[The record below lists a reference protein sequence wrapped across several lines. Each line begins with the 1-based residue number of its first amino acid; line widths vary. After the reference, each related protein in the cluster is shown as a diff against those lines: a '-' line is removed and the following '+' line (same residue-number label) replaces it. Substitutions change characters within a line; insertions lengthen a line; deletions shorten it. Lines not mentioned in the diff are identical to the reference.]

1 MRRINIFLLILLLSW
16 AVLVYLKVFLWSSN
30 SPIRDIPASAK
41 KIILIRARRYSYSPN
56 IIKVKEGDQIVLK
69 LISEDVYHGIY
80 LDGYGLQTSVRPGQE
95 ATISFR
101 ATKTGRFPFRCSTTC
116 GALHPYMIGYLEV
129 VPNKKFFLFGLGLT
143 PILGISFILLLV
155 NGLMGQRVLGIFPVS
170 WKRELSKN
178 RLVLKLLKSRWMP
191 FSFIVI
197 NLAIFTIIMLAGWV
211 GGKRP
216 GNYNFGIMIVWIVW
230 WVLLMLVLVPFFGRL
245 WCALCPLPFFGD
257 WLQRLR
263 LVKVRNKRLWGLNKR
278 WPKRLRNMWLV
289 NFIFLITTFFTAFF
303 TTRPIYTFILLG
315 LIIGVNIIIS
325 LLYERRSFCRYLCP
339 VAGFQGLYANIA
351 PIEIRPRDREVCR
364 KHRQKECYLGNTQGY
379 GCPWLEL
386 PYSMKKNTYCGLC
399 LECFKTCSYNNMA
412 LNIRA
417 PGVDLLV
424 DEKRGMDEAWKSFIM
439 IGCAISFYT
448 IMQGPWGWLRDWANF
463 KTTSGYLSYIFFHSL
478 NSLIFIPAIFG
489 LFVWLSK
496 HFTRENNTPISKIFI
511 NFSYSLVPM
520 GLAVWAAFS
529 IGILFPNS
537 SYLLRVLSDP
547 YNWDWNLWGTR
558 DFPWT
563 PILTGILP
571 YIQIFILSLGLL
583 FSLDIGYRLSQ
594 QTFSGDKAQ
603 KGFIP
608 LGFYLVGITI
618 FFLWL
623 FVS

>member
-1 MRRINIFLLILLLSW
+1 LWAFLIP
-16 AVLVYLKVFLWSSN
+16 LKAYRWPNRLAAADSSN
-30 SPIRDIPASAK
+30 SSNK
-41 KIILIRARRYSYSPN
+41 EILIQARRYSYSPN
-56 IIKVKEGDQIVLK
+56 IIEVNKGDRVVLR
-69 LISEDVYHGIY
+69 LISEDVHHGIY
-80 LDGYGLQTSVRPGQE
+80 LDGYGLQTSARPGQE
-95 ATISFR
+95 GTISFQ
-101 ATKTGRFPFRCSTTC
+101 ATRTGRFPFRCTITC

-129 VPNKKFFLFGLGLT
+129 VPNENFFLFGLGIT
-143 PILGISFILLLV
+143 PLLGLGFILFLINGFMEHKILGV
-155 NGLMGQRVLGIFPVS
+155 FPLS
-170 WKRELSKN
+170 WKLDLSKN

-191 FSFIVI
+191 FSLIII
-197 NLAIFTIIMLAGWV
+197 NLAVFTVILLAGWL

-245 WCALCPLPFFGD
+245 WCAICPLPFFGD

-263 LVKVRNKRLWGLNKR
+263 LIKVRNNRLWGLNKR
-278 WPKRLRNMWLV
+278 WPKKLRNMWLV

-303 TTRPIYTFILLG
+303 TTRPIYTFVLLG
-315 LIIGVNIIIS
+315 LIIALNIVVSFI
-325 LLYERRSFCRYLCP
+325 YERRSFCRYLCP

-351 PIEIRPRDREVCR
+351 PIEIRPKDQEVCR
-364 KHRQKECYLGNTQGY
+364 KHKRKECYLGNEDGY
-379 GCPWLEL
+379 GCPWLEV

-412 LNIRA
+412 LNIRT

-424 DEKRGMDEAWKSFIM
+424 DDKRGMDEAWKSFIM

-463 KTTSGYLSYIFFHSL
+463 TTTSGYLSYIFLHSF
-478 NSLIFIPAIFG
+478 NSLILIPALFG

-496 HFTRENNTPISKIFI
+496 HFAQGSNAPFSRIFV
-511 NFSYSLVPM
+511 NLSYSLVPM
-520 GLAVWAAFS
+520 GLAVWVAFS
-529 IGILFPNS
+529 FGIFFPNS

-547 YNWDWNLWGTR
+547 YNWNWNLLGTR

-563 PILTGILP
+563 PFLTGILP
-571 YIQIFILSLGLL
+571 YVQIFILSLGLIV
-583 FSLDIGYRLSQ
+583 SLDIGYRLSQ
-594 QTFSGDKAQ
+594 QTFSRDNGQ

-623 FVS
+623 FLS